1 MRASQLVA
9 LTYKQGATTL
19 GTLTYTYD
27 RAGNRTAQGGTFARG
42 SITLAM
48 PSATYNVNNQQTVF
62 AATTLA
68 YDLNGNLTTAT
79 DASGAATYT
88 WNVRNQ
94 LTAITAPAFT
104 ASFAYDALGRRTT
117 KVINGVPTQYLYDGL
132 NVVQEKNGAAV
143 TANLLMGLGID
154 EVLTGTDGAGKGG

>member
-79 DASGAATYT
+79 DPSRTAT
-88 WNVRNQ
+88 
-94 LTAITAPAFT
+94 
-104 ASFAYDALGRRTT
+104 
-117 KVINGVPTQYLYDGL
+117 
-132 NVVQEKNGAAV
+132 
-143 TANLLMGLGID
+143 
-154 EVLTGTDGAGKGG
+154 